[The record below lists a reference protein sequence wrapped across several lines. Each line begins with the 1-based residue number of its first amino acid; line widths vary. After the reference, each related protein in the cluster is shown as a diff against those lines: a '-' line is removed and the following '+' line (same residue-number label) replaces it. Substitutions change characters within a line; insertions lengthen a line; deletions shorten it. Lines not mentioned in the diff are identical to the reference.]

1 MLARLRC
8 RLALAVDVLLMSS
21 TSVGMRNCFASVAR
35 FHLERPRRN
44 TSLRVVTMV
53 SRRKKLW
60 ALTTL
65 SVLAS
70 SAVVPGARAQVK
82 FSQMTG
88 PEYITYCASAAT
100 GQILTPHCSNSYQQL
115 VDVAQAVVSNPQ
127 AFGAHHLQQLNDLC
141 APGPSS
147 GPSCVTQL
155 QNMADGY
162 VEGLPP
168 PSPQVA
174 RKDTCEGTL
183 APNAKSLF
191 DTILP
196 FTCLSDGHGG
206 SCLVEVAQALDKAG
220 ACVAGASA
228 VRARGNSRRVGGNIL
243 SALGLPFHNPLRARS
258 TTSRASVCAQPL
270 VRV

>member
-1 MLARLRC
+1 
-8 RLALAVDVLLMSS
+8 
-21 TSVGMRNCFASVAR
+21 
-35 FHLERPRRN
+35 
-44 TSLRVVTMV
+44 
-53 SRRKKLW
+53 
-60 ALTTL
+60 
-65 SVLAS
+65 
-70 SAVVPGARAQVK
+70 VVPGARAQVK

-228 VRARGNSRRVGGNIL
+228 VRARGNNRRVGGNIL
-243 SALGLPFHNPLRARS
+243 PTLGLPSTTRYARAPPPPAPLSVLNPSCASEPRLLFVPLRRAAAAGARNDGS
-258 TTSRASVCAQPL
+258 GDLRPDDGWRCGQRDSLVSRHEHRGVL
-270 VRV
+270 RE